1 VGRGLDNER
10 PDERGAV
17 VLVTRHRVENLFLA
31 GGADVRELAGAD
43 AVDLPLVERGRHV
56 RVEPLEQRL
65 LEAVPDRGDPQG
77 RRDARLV
84 DLFERLLDHP
94 VFLDRR
100 YAVHHAVARE
110 RLALPAENAGRDLDA
125 QLQQGAIPL
134 HPVEDDVIVPLGV
147 DHERFDQAD
156 GLDAAQDAVEL
167 PLADLPLA
175 QRAEADQRDVQPF
188 GAFHRVLPI
197 GVWGVRLAVTL

>member
-1 VGRGLDNER
+1 MRLPVNASRCLPR
-10 PDERGAV
+10 MQGA
-17 VLVTRHRVENLFLA
+17 
-31 GGADVRELAGAD
+31 
-43 AVDLPLVERGRHV
+43 
-56 RVEPLEQRL
+56 
-65 LEAVPDRGDPQG
+65 
-77 RRDARLV
+77 
-84 DLFERLLDHP
+84 
-94 VFLDRR
+94 
-100 YAVHHAVARE
+100 
-110 RLALPAENAGRDLDA
+110 DLDA

-197 GVWGVRLAVTL
+197 RGVGRQTTVTL